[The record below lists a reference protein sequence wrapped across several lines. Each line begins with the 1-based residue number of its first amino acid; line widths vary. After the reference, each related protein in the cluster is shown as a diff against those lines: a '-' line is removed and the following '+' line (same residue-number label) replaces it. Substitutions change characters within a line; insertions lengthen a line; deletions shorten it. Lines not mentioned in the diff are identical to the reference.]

1 MKTFFVFASLIIC
14 TAVNSQSD
22 YLSKVYN
29 LINGNE
35 YGTEVMVTADSYFLL
50 TNGICDPGTGN
61 SKACRAVRF
70 LNSSGE
76 VIKSNLYIN
85 RFRFCPG
92 NTFLLINDTICVC
105 GYNDFTNPREWAIHK
120 YNMQNDSIGIVY
132 SDYSAG
138 NRMLL
143 AFAFQDDHYF
153 LAGGFAD
160 NFNIIRELIVVK
172 TDRNGKAIKEERFH
186 DIATP
191 NVFNISHAILDL
203 QQTADSN
210 FIICTYTGQHSFHQP
225 TLVKFDNDLNII
237 WQRSLAR
244 NYQANNIPDITP
256 TLDSG
261 IVMSWGIYGRD
272 LIDSTGNEE
281 YLKYGFFPP
290 TLHKIDKNG
299 NLVWSDTMWTLH
311 PSPHNEAPL
320 KNISMLTTA
329 KNGDIIGVGTY
340 EDVVLQQTWG
350 WIFRYNKDGKKMW
363 EKIYQDSKINSKYS
377 DFLDVDEAENGD
389 IVCTGE
395 IEDDDAWGGN
405 ASYTWLLRVDSL
417 GCFEPGCGTLDT
429 LQLVYVTSDLISD
442 VEEINKNQETDLLFI
457 SPNPASYNI
466 KLNISSDNFDYGII
480 RIYNLSGA
488 VIWLF
493 DIDSESSVELDT
505 SDFIPGVYVVEY
517 MSYMNGTRDVDKLV
531 VIH

>member
-1 MKTFFVFASLIIC
+1 MKVLIIFIISIC
-14 TAVNSQSD
+14 FTSIYSQST
-22 YLSKVYN
+22 YLSRFYN
-29 LINGNE
+29 IINGNE
-35 YGTEVMVTADSYFLL
+35 YGTEVMLTKEGYFLL
-50 TNGICDPGTGN
+50 TNGICDPGTGA
-61 SKACRAVRF
+61 SKACIAVN
-70 LNSSGE
+70 LINNTGE
-76 VIKSNLYIN
+76 IVKRNHYID

-92 NTFLLINDTICVC
+92 NTFQVIKDTICVC
-105 GYNDFTNPREWAIHK
+105 GYNEFVSPRKWAIHK
-120 YNMQNDSIGIVY
+120 YNFENDSIGIIY
-132 SDYSAG
+132 PDYSSG

-143 AFAFQDDHYF
+143 AFAYQDNHYY

-160 NFNIIRELIVVK
+160 NYYVIRELIVVK
-172 TDRNGKAIKEERFH
+172 TDASGKPIKEERFH

-244 NYQANNIPDITP
+244 NYQAYNVPDITP
-256 TLDSG
+256 TPDSG

-272 LIDSTGNEE
+272 LVDSTGNEE

-329 KNGDIIGVGTY
+329 RNGDIIGVGTY
-340 EDVVLQQTWG
+340 EDVVLQHTWG

-363 EKIYQDSKINSKYS
+363 EKIYQDRNINSKYS
-377 DFLDVDEAENGD
+377 DFLDVAEAENGD
-389 IVCTGE
+389 IVSTGE
-395 IEDDDAWGGN
+395 IEDDDAWGGK

-429 LQLVYVTSDLISD
+429 LQLVYVSSDLISD
-442 VEEINKNQETDLLFI
+442 VEEINENQGPDLLFI
-457 SPNPASYNI
+457 SPNPASQNSNI
-466 KLNISSDNFDYGII
+466 NITNDNYEHGII
-480 RIYNLSGA
+480 HIYDLNGV
-488 VIWLF
+488 VIRSSE
-493 DIDSESSVELDT
+493 IDSENPIEVDT
-505 SDFIPGVYVVEY
+505 SGFVPGVYIVEY
-517 MSYMNGTRDVDKLV
+517 ISYMNWEQALKKMV